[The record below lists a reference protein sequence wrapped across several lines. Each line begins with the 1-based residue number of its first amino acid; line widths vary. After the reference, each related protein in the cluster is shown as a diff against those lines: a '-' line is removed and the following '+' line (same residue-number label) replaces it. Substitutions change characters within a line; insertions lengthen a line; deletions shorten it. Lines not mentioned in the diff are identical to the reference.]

1 MLKILE
7 NFVYVGL
14 SVFFLCCAVYVH
26 FGLADLH
33 LRLLDATLIKHSQ
46 NSQKKLISKWIVAAN
61 GALKQ
66 KLDLSIDSAS
76 LEDETDH
83 NVWSFD
89 KLSLNNN
96 SISESKHHNK
106 ISDSWKFNTLNALQL
121 MVTAEQ
127 SFLSRNYDKSA
138 EITGRLLKR
147 EAHAKE
153 LLKGS
158 LPKFVSNEY
167 NVYKTRQ
174 ILSEATYKML
184 MHALESGISNYRQ
197 AFRGVLYFRLYNCY
211 VELSDYR
218 RSRRNFELALEELGW
233 SIIQDWMGSNRAVLR
248 ALYPRPYWP
257 FVENL
262 GYFLSFDSNLLYSIM
277 SVESGFD
284 PTKVSSA
291 GACGL
296 MQVMPNTANSLSRE
310 LSKTQLKAYGLS
322 LESPGKQESFNCEKL
337 KNIQLNIHLA
347 ALFLRQLQG
356 KYDRANLIFASYN
369 AGETIVRK
377 WLERSKRRNSSFI
390 EEVKFKETYD
400 YISKVLISWL
410 KYRSVY
416 DGQGYTAQ
424 NVRYVN

>member
-1 MLKILE
+1 M
-7 NFVYVGL
+7 
-14 SVFFLCCAVYVH
+14 
-26 FGLADLH
+26 
-33 LRLLDATLIKHSQ
+33 
-46 NSQKKLISKWIVAAN
+46 
-61 GALKQ
+61 
-66 KLDLSIDSAS
+66 
-76 LEDETDH
+76 
-83 NVWSFD
+83 
-89 KLSLNNN
+89 
-96 SISESKHHNK
+96 
-106 ISDSWKFNTLNALQL
+106 
-121 MVTAEQ
+121 
-127 SFLSRNYDKSA
+127 SRNYGKSA

-337 KNIQLNIHLA
+337 KNIQLNIH
-347 ALFLRQLQG
+347 
-356 KYDRANLIFASYN
+356 
-369 AGETIVRK
+369 
-377 WLERSKRRNSSFI
+377 
-390 EEVKFKETYD
+390 
-400 YISKVLISWL
+400 
-410 KYRSVY
+410 
-416 DGQGYTAQ
+416 
-424 NVRYVN
+424 